1 MSVFE
6 AMGAASHEQ
15 VLFCSDPDLGLKAII
30 AVHSTALGPA
40 LGGCRIYPYAS
51 EADALRDVM
60 RLSRAMTYKAAVAGL
75 DLGGGKSVIIGD
87 ASVKSEALLRAFGRH
102 VHSLGGRYLV
112 AEDMNTSCRDMEW
125 IARETPHVTG
135 LSPAHGGLGEPGP
148 VTAFGVYSGIRA
160 ALQHRFGSPDL
171 RGRVVSVQGLGNVGF
186 NLLRHLH
193 EDGARILVTDVDP
206 ARIAIAVDRYG
217 AEGVAPDAWLS
228 TPCDV
233 LAPCAIGGVLSA
245 TTIPLL
251 RCEVVAGGANNVL
264 ADESADAERLRD
276 RGVDLVPDF
285 VINAGGLIAMFAEFT
300 HGTLERAMADTARI
314 FDTTLAVFSRA
325 RRDGVTT
332 MQAAVSLAEER
343 IAAVSRLRSH
353 FSPSSHLH
361 DGRPVR

>member
-6 AMGAASHEQ
+6 AMGTSSHEQ
-15 VLFCSDPDLGLKAII
+15 VLFCSDPDIGLKAII

-40 LGGCRIYPYAS
+40 LGGCRIYPYGS
-51 EADALRDVM
+51 EAEALRDVM

-87 ASVKSEALLRAFGRH
+87 ASIKSEALLRSFGRH

-135 LSPAHGGLGEPGP
+135 LSPAHGGIGEPGP

-160 ALQHRFGSPDL
+160 SLQHRFGHPEV
-171 RGRVVSVQGLGNVGF
+171 RGRTVSVQGLGNVGF

-206 ARIAIAVDRYG
+206 GRIARAVELYGATAVD
-217 AEGVAPDAWLS
+217 PNDWIS

-233 LAPCAIGGVLSA
+233 LAPCAVGGILTERS
-245 TTIPLL
+245 IPQL
-251 RCEVVAGGANNVL
+251 RCELIAGGANNVL
-264 ADESADAERLRD
+264 ADEVADAQRLKERGIELA
-276 RGVDLVPDF
+276 PDF

-300 HGTLERAMADTARI
+300 RGTLERAMADTAQI
-314 FDTTLAVFSRA
+314 YDTTLAVFSRA
-325 RRDGVTT
+325 SREGVTT
-332 MQAAVSLAEER
+332 MQAAVALAEER